1 MEHAVVLGAGVSG
14 LCAARGLAGHA
25 RRITIVE
32 RDVLDDSGGHRGPAL
47 PRRGVPQGRHV
58 HALLGTGSMALERLF
73 PGLAEELV
81 RAGAVRSQLLSQA
94 RYVLGGAPLARG
106 ETGVVALQATR
117 PLLESVLR
125 RRVRA
130 LDNVDFLDGHDVLGP
145 VFQNGRVT
153 GARVQPRTDGPAG
166 TPDGAE
172 PGTERAGQES
182 GAGGA
187 GEPVTL
193 SASLVVDATGRAG
206 RSSTWLA
213 AAGFTPPEE
222 ERTRIDVGYATR
234 FLRLPEGALDGDRT
248 VLSGSVPGRPGRGCG
263 LFLQEEGRWI
273 LTVAGMAGDHPST
286 HEPGFAAFADSVLPA
301 DVAAVVRAAEPLS
314 EPVLHRF
321 PYSVWRRFER
331 LERLPDGLLAIGDAV
346 CSFNPVYGQGMTVA
360 ALEAEALE
368 SCLRSGLPGLPRR
381 YFARAARAVAPA
393 WELARAADLAV
404 PEVPG
409 RRPPLSGVT
418 GRYLDRVLTAAHR
431 DPGLA
436 ALYVRVVSMLTPRSR
451 LVHPRVLRRVL
462 RAGRGVRG

>member
-166 TPDGAE
+166 APDGAE

-182 GAGGA
+182 GTGGA
-187 GEPVTL
+187 GEPVRSPPRWSSTRPGARGARPPGSPRPGSRRPRRSGRGSTSATPPASCGCRRAL
-193 SASLVVDATGRAG
+193 STATGR
-206 RSSTWLA
+206 S
-213 AAGFTPPEE
+213 
-222 ERTRIDVGYATR
+222 
-234 FLRLPEGALDGDRT
+234 
-248 VLSGSVPGRPGRGCG
+248 
-263 LFLQEEGRWI
+263 
-273 LTVAGMAGDHPST
+273 
-286 HEPGFAAFADSVLPA
+286 
-301 DVAAVVRAAEPLS
+301 
-314 EPVLHRF
+314 
-321 PYSVWRRFER
+321 
-331 LERLPDGLLAIGDAV
+331 
-346 CSFNPVYGQGMTVA
+346 
-360 ALEAEALE
+360 
-368 SCLRSGLPGLPRR
+368 
-381 YFARAARAVAPA
+381 
-393 WELARAADLAV
+393 
-404 PEVPG
+404 
-409 RRPPLSGVT
+409 
-418 GRYLDRVLTAAHR
+418 
-431 DPGLA
+431 
-436 ALYVRVVSMLTPRSR
+436 
-451 LVHPRVLRRVL
+451 
-462 RAGRGVRG
+462 